1 LGTVEHLC
9 SAVLLFDT
17 TGGSDSMTKRDRE
30 EMLRRSEG
38 LMQRFRG
45 SFEALSEHAAY
56 LDMQVTGWD
65 MNKPDIDGF
74 KQWLRDHITRE
85 GLMGG

>member
-1 LGTVEHLC
+1 
-9 SAVLLFDT
+9 
-17 TGGSDSMTKRDRE
+17 MTKRDRE

-45 SFEALSEHAAY
+45 SLEALSEHAAY
-56 LDMQVTGWD
+56 LDMQVTGWE

-74 KQWLRDHITRE
+74 KQWLRDHITR
-85 GLMGG
+85 GRLMGG